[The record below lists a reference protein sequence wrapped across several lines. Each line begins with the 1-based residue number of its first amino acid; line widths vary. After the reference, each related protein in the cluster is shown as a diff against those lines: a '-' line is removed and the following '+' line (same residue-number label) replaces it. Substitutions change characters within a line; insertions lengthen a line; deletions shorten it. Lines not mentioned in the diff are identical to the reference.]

1 MRYFPKQSWPLWLA
15 IGLLVGF
22 VIGGMWPDTP
32 LHAVATDRTE
42 NFAMATGFVD
52 DGVEAI
58 YFLDF
63 LTGTLRAAVL
73 SNQGAAFQA
82 HFEGN
87 VNRDL
92 AGILQIRNAGL
103 SQTNRQRRSQG
114 MPPLPELQLPQSP
127 NYLMVTGSIDMRR
140 GAAARAQPAHSALY
154 VAETTT
160 GIVLTYLIAWDRN
173 AHNGN
178 QPSGGALQLW
188 TGEQFTTALIQTE

>member
-1 MRYFPKQSWPLWLA
+1 MAHAARKSWLLWLA

-22 VIGGMWPDTP
+22 VIGGLWPDTP
-32 LHAVATDRTE
+32 LHAVATDRTD
-42 NFAMATGFVD
+42 NYAIATGFVD

-63 LTGTLRAAVL
+63 MTGTLRAAVL
-73 SNQGAAFQA
+73 SNQGPAFQA

-92 AGILQIRNAGL
+92 AGMLQLRNAGL
-103 SQTNRQRRSQG
+103 VQTNTQRRRQG

-127 NYLMVTGSIDMRR
+127 SYLMVTGSIDMRR
-140 GAAARAQPAHSALY
+140 GSSARAQPAHSALY

-160 GIVLTYLIAWDRN
+160 GIVLTYLMAWDRN
-173 AHNGN
+173 AHNAN
-178 QPSGGALQLW
+178 QPSGGPLTLW